1 VSTSTKLRE
10 IERLRACAILM
21 VMVVHWEP
29 LGTMLPEI
37 ARHSW
42 SGVDLFFVISGYVVA
57 LSLLRLLPPLDRAES
72 FLAAFPRAKPSLRI
86 FYARRFFRIMPAAL
100 IAAFVY
106 RQQMKIFADMGPV
119 KEWTLEVVCFFGG
132 IYNYAF
138 AFHNDFKMGVY
149 WSLAVE
155 EHFYLL
161 LPILFVV
168 CRHKNKRFLACFLVA
183 ALSIVSRSFPAP
195 DGAVIHNWE
204 KFTSHLRFDSLMAG
218 VALALVARTAKTV
231 PIMPPRLMRYVILP
245 MVLVLIACLP
255 GSLPDSL
262 MHTVGFVAIWLLAG
276 VLVAFAGM
284 DRGYV
289 LEFPILAP
297 VLEYIGSRSYA
308 LYLLHIPASSFEVR
322 YKTLWP
328 RYGALVAGNP
338 EWPWKETLVL
348 FALSLF
354 MAELLHRLVEKPFM
368 AFGRRLVDGWRQ
380 READGAPEMGGVDPT
395 AQAPKV
401 A

>member
-1 VSTSTKLRE
+1 MSTSHKLRE

-29 LGTMLPEI
+29 LGQMLPEI

-57 LSLLRLLPPLDRAES
+57 LSLLRLMPPLERVGS
-72 FLAAFPRAKPSLRI
+72 FVAAFPRSKPALRM

-100 IAAFVY
+100 AAALVY
-106 RQQMKIFADMGPV
+106 RHQMKVFADLGPV
-119 KEWTLEVVCFFGG
+119 KEWTTEVVCFFGG
-132 IYNYAF
+132 VYNYAF
-138 AFHNDFKMGVY
+138 AFHGDFKMGPY

-161 LPILFVV
+161 LPVLFVV
-168 CRHKNKRFLACFLVA
+168 SRTKGRRLLACLAVGAFSV
-183 ALSIVSRSFPAP
+183 VSRSFAAP
-195 DGAVIHNWE
+195 PGAIVHNWE

-218 VALALVARTAKTV
+218 VALALLVGTV
-231 PIMPPRLMRYVILP
+231 KAPPAMPPRVMRFFVLP
-245 MVLVLIACLP
+245 SVLVLVACLP

-262 MHTVGFVAIWLLAG
+262 MHTVGFIALWMLSG

-289 LEFPILAP
+289 LGVPVLAP

-322 YKTLWP
+322 YKKLWP
-328 RYGALVAGNP
+328 RYGALVEARDP
-338 EWPWKETLVL
+338 AWPWREVLVL
-348 FALSLF
+348 FALSFL
-354 MAELLHRLVEKPFM
+354 MAEVLHRVVEKPFM
-368 AFGRRLVDGWRQ
+368 ALGRRLIEGWRR
-380 READGAPEMGGVDPT
+380 REQLEGHPEI
-395 AQAPKV
+395 A
-401 A
+401 

>member
-1 VSTSTKLRE
+1 VSTSSKLRE

-21 VMVVHWEP
+21 VMVVHWEA
-29 LGTMLPEI
+29 LGQMLPEI
-37 ARHSW
+37 WRHSW

-57 LSLLRLLPPLDRAES
+57 LSLLRLLPSLDAGGG
-72 FLAAFPRAKPSLRI
+72 FVAAFERAKPALRT

-100 IAAFVY
+100 AAAFVY
-106 RQQMKIFADMGPV
+106 REQMKRFADMGPV
-119 KEWTLEVVCFFGG
+119 KQWTVEAVCFFGG
-132 IYNYAF
+132 VYNYAF
-138 AFHNDFKMGVY
+138 AFRNDLKMGVY

-168 CRHKNKRFLACFLVA
+168 CRTKNRRFLACLVVA
-183 ALSIVSRSFPAP
+183 ALSILSRSFPAP
-195 DGAVIHNWE
+195 DGAVVHNWE

-218 VALALVARTAKTV
+218 VALALVAGTPKTT
-231 PIMPPRLMRYVILP
+231 PIMPPRLMRLVILP
-245 MVLVLIACLP
+245 GALVLIACLP

-262 MHTVGFVAIWLLAG
+262 MHTVGFIALWLLGG

-308 LYLLHIPASSFEVR
+308 LYLLHIPASSIEVR
-322 YKTLWP
+322 FKTIYP
-328 RYGALVAGNP
+328 RYGELVAAKNP
-338 EWPWKETLVL
+338 EWPWKEVLVL
-348 FALSLF
+348 FALALF
-354 MAELLHRLVEKPFM
+354 MAEVLHRIVERPFM
-368 AFGRRLVDGWRQ
+368 AVGRRLIDRISTPAK
-380 READGAPEMGGVDPT
+380 RKAAPEI
-395 AQAPKV
+395 A
-401 A
+401 

>member
-1 VSTSTKLRE
+1 
-10 IERLRACAILM
+10 M

-29 LGTMLPEI
+29 LGNMLPEI

-42 SGVDLFFVISGYVVA
+42 TGVDLFFVISGYVVA
-57 LSLLRLLPPLDRAES
+57 LSFLRVLPPLDPAGS
-72 FLAAFPRAKPSLRI
+72 FASMFQRAKPALRT

-100 IAAFVY
+100 AAALVY
-106 RQQMKIFADMGPV
+106 RQQMKMFADMGPV
-119 KEWTLEVVCFFGG
+119 KQWTAEVMCFFGG
-132 IYNYAF
+132 VYNYAF
-138 AFHNDFKMGVY
+138 AFHAEYKMGVY

-168 CRHKNKRFLACFLVA
+168 FRSRNRRFLACLVVA
-183 ALSIVSRSFPAP
+183 TLSIVARAFPAP
-195 DGAVIHNWE
+195 EGAIVHNWE

-218 VALALVARTAKTV
+218 VALALVVGTVKTA
-231 PIMPPRLMRYVILP
+231 PIMPARLMRWVILP
-245 MVLVLIACLP
+245 AVLVLIACLP

-262 MHTVGFVAIWLLAG
+262 MHTVGFIAIWMLSG
-276 VLVAFAGM
+276 VLVGFAGL

-289 LEFPILAP
+289 LEVPILAP

-322 YKTLWP
+322 YKKLWP
-328 RYGALVAGNP
+328 RYGALVEGNP
-338 EWPWKETLVL
+338 EWPWREVLVL
-348 FALSLF
+348 FVLSLV

-368 AFGRRLVDGWRQ
+368 AFGRRLIEGWRR
-380 READGAPEMGGVDPT
+380 RETEALPE
-395 AQAPKV
+395 V